1 MPTLSHFMFPL
12 MPRAKD
18 TAGLKLAPEVAPK
31 AKIETINTH
40 AMEVPIQML
49 PAAERTLH
57 PIVKIKRKVP
67 VNSAINFADIGV
79 SVAMLLNRTD
89 EFTALFFCGRLKV

>member
-1 MPTLSHFMFPL
+1 M
-12 MPRAKD
+12 
-18 TAGLKLAPEVAPK
+18 
-31 AKIETINTH
+31 ETIKTH

-67 VNSAINFADIGV
+67 VNSAISFADIGGSILPAILFDV
-79 SVAMLLNRTD
+79 
-89 EFTALFFCGRLKV
+89 FALM